1 MFLIMSVHPG
11 FGGQSFIESSLDKI
25 KYLRTK
31 YPEIDIE
38 VDGGIK
44 LSNVK
49 QVIYAGANVIVA
61 GSAVFAADDVPATVK
76 DFLAAG
82 E

>member
-1 MFLIMSVHPG
+1 MFLIMSVNPG

-25 KYLRTK
+25 KYLREK
-31 YPEIDIE
+31 YPETDIE

-44 LSNVK
+44 LDNVQK
-49 QVIYAGANVIVA
+49 VIDAGANVIVA
-61 GSAVFAADDVPATVK
+61 GSAVFCAEDPVKTVK
-76 DFLAAG
+76 QFMG